1 MVDELKE
8 LVRREHEQAKESV
21 RLHRLDAEVAGLR
34 RRAGEIAEFFAAER
48 DEEHRLRLAEEESR
62 AEFERRTAEVA
73 TAEDELARSTNETE
87 RTLAE
92 QRLTRARDH
101 LRVAMLAGERAAEAR
116 SALELEAAELAR
128 ELPRLEL
135 RARELADAIPGETT
149 LGESADL
156 VDWTSRARA
165 ALFVASS
172 DVDARRERTILEAN
186 ELASS
191 LLGEPTYGSTPEQA
205 LARVNRYWTS
215 TPGHVSESR

>member
-8 LVRREHEQAKESV
+8 LVRREQEQAKESE

-34 RRAGEIAEFFAAER
+34 RRAEEIAEFFAAER
-48 DEEHRLRLAEEESR
+48 DEEHRLRLAEEEAG
-62 AEFERRTAEVA
+62 AEVDRRTAEVA
-73 TAEDELARSTNETE
+73 TGEDELARSADETE

-101 LRVAMLAGERAAEAR
+101 LRVAMLAAERAAEAR
-116 SALELEAAELAR
+116 AGLELEAAELAA
-128 ELPRLEL
+128 ELPRLEQ
-135 RARELADAIPGETT
+135 RARELAEAIAGETAF
-149 LGESADL
+149 GEGDDL
-156 VDWTSRARA
+156 VGWTSRARA

-191 LLGEPTYGSTPEQA
+191 LLGESTHGSTAEQA

-215 TPGHVSESR
+215 RPGHVSESR

>member
-8 LVRREHEQAKESV
+8 LVHREHEQAKESE
-21 RLHRLDAEVAGLR
+21 RLRRLDAEVTELR
-34 RRAGEIAEFFAAER
+34 RRAEEIADFFAAQR
-48 DEEHRLRLAEEESR
+48 DEANRLRLAEEESR
-62 AEFERRTAEVA
+62 AEFERRTAEVT
-73 TAEDELARSTNETE
+73 TAEDELARSANETE

-101 LRVAMLAGERAAEAR
+101 RRVAMLAAERAAEAR
-116 SALELEAAELAR
+116 STLELEAAELAS
-128 ELPRLEL
+128 ELPRLEE

-149 LGESADL
+149 IGESDDL

-191 LLGEPTYGSTPEQA
+191 LLGESTYGSTPEQA